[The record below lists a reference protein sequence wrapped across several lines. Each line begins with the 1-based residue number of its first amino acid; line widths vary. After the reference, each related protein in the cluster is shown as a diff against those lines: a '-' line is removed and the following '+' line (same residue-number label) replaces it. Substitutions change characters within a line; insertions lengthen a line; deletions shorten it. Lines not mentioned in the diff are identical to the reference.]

1 MNSTTALTIGLALAL
16 SQGCSKKEEPS
27 AQGHK
32 PVAPAKSKPSDKA
45 PQEAPT
51 GPKVHAEE
59 IDYTADGVTL
69 KGYLAYDENASGP
82 RPGVLVVHE
91 WWGHND
97 YARMRARMLA
107 EMGYT
112 ALAVDMYGD
121 GKQAAHP
128 DDAQKFMKEVLS
140 NIETGE
146 KRFEAAKKLLEGHK
160 TTDPAKTA
168 AIGYCFGGAVVLHM
182 ARKGLDL
189 DAVAS
194 FHGNLAT
201 KAPAQK
207 GVIKAKLLVLHGA
220 ADPFVPSDQ
229 VDAFKKEMQDAQVAM
244 EFHAY
249 DGAKHAFTN
258 PGATELG
265 KKFSIP
271 VEYDEDADKKS
282 WAELDRFL
290 KDAFQEP

>member
-1 MNSTTALTIGLALAL
+1 MNSTTILTVGLTLVM
-16 SQGCSKKEEPS
+16 SQGCGNKDEPGEKAPPPAKKTNPS
-27 AQGHK
+27 ATQ
-32 PVAPAKSKPSDKA
+32 
-45 PQEAPT
+45 PQESPK
-51 GPKVHAEE
+51 GPKIRAEE
-59 IDYTADGVTL
+59 IDYSADGVTL
-69 KGYLAYDENASGP
+69 KGYLAFDEAVIGP

-128 DDAQKFMKEVLS
+128 DDAQKFMKDVLA

-146 KRFEAAKKLLEGHK
+146 RRFEAAKKVLEDHE
-160 TTDPAKTA
+160 TTDASKTA

-194 FHGNLAT
+194 FHGNLGT
-201 KAPAQK
+201 KTPAQK
-207 GVIKAKLLVLHGA
+207 GAIKAKLLVLHGA
-220 ADPFVPSDQ
+220 ADPFVPADQ
-229 VDAFKKEMQDAQVAM
+229 VEAFKKEMAGAEAAM

-258 PGATELG
+258 PGATDLG

-271 VEYDEDADKKS
+271 IEYNAEADKKS
-282 WAELDRFL
+282 WAELGRFL
-290 KDAFQEP
+290 DKSFESP